1 MSVFTTVTP
10 GQLAAWLR
18 NYSIG
23 TLTRLEGI
31 AAGIENT
38 NYYVTTTHGRYVL
51 TLFEKLKPGELPFYL
66 DLMAH
71 LARHG
76 IPSPQPIANLGNE
89 YLGELN
95 GRPAAIVTCVPGRD
109 LQKVGAGH
117 CATIGGLLA
126 QMHLAGA
133 SYHAEMPNPR
143 GARWWRAAMPNV
155 LPFLDAR
162 AAALLQEEVRFQA
175 LYRCEDLPRG
185 VIHADLFRDN
195 VLWDGERVGGII
207 DFYFACN
214 GALLYDVAIA
224 VNDWCIADNSAPAS
238 SEQGSRLRD
247 ANVRESGAAPSS
259 AGVASVSGVTS
270 PKGAPVPPSDGA
282 LDRKRTTALLA
293 AYHRVR
299 PFTAI
304 ERGAW
309 PVMLR
314 AGALRFWISRLYDLY
329 LPRPGV
335 LTHAKDPREVQRVL
349 EHHVACE
356 AELRSLFVP

>member
-10 GQLAAWLR
+10 EQLSVWLK

-51 TLFEKLKPGELPFYL
+51 TLFEKLEANDLPFYL
-66 DLMAH
+66 NLMAH

-76 IPSPQPIANLGNE
+76 IPSPQPIASLGNE
-89 YLGELN
+89 YLGALN
-95 GRPAAIVTCVPGRD
+95 GRPAAIVTCVPGTD
-109 LQKVGAGH
+109 LQQVDAGH

-126 QMHLAGA
+126 EMHLAGA

-143 GARWWRAAMPNV
+143 GAKWWRAAMPEV
-155 LPFLDAR
+155 LPFLDPR
-162 AAALLQEEVRFQA
+162 AAALLQEEVHFQA
-175 LYRCEDLPRG
+175 LYRSEDLPRG
-185 VIHADLFRDN
+185 VVHADLFRDN
-195 VLWDGERVGGII
+195 VLWDGDRVGGII

-214 GALLYDVAIA
+214 DALLYDVAIA
-224 VNDWCIADNSAPAS
+224 VNDWC
-238 SEQGSRLRD
+238 GT
-247 ANVRESGAAPSS
+247 V
-259 AGVASVSGVTS
+259 
-270 PKGAPVPPSDGA
+270 DGA
-282 LDRKRTTALLA
+282 LDRECTTAVLA

-299 PFTAI
+299 PFAAL

-314 AGALRFWISRLYDLY
+314 AGALRFWISRLYDLH

-335 LTHAKDPREVQRVL
+335 LTHAKDPQHCQRML
-349 EHHVACE
+349 EQHLARG
-356 AELRSLFVP
+356 AELQRLFVP

>member
-10 GQLAAWLR
+10 EQLSAWLK

-51 TLFEKLKPGELPFYL
+51 TLFEKLEAHDLPFYL
-66 DLMAH
+66 NLMAH

-76 IPSPQPIANLGNE
+76 IPSPQPIASLGNE
-89 YLGELN
+89 YLGALN
-95 GRPAAIVTCVPGRD
+95 GRPAAIVTCAPGCD
-109 LQKVGAGH
+109 LQQVDTEH

-126 QMHLAGA
+126 EMHLAGA
-133 SYHAEMPNPR
+133 SYRAEMPNPR
-143 GARWWRAAMPNV
+143 GAKWWRAAMPEV
-155 LPFLDAR
+155 LPFLDQR

-175 LYRCEDLPRG
+175 LYRCEDLPHG

-195 VLWDGERVGGII
+195 VLWDGDRVGGII
-207 DFYFACN
+207 DFYFACT

-224 VNDWCIADNSAPAS
+224 VNDWC
-238 SEQGSRLRD
+238 GT
-247 ANVRESGAAPSS
+247 S
-259 AGVASVSGVTS
+259 AGAIDPG
-270 PKGAPVPPSDGA
+270 
-282 LDRKRTTALLA
+282 RTTALLA

-314 AGALRFWISRLYDLY
+314 AGALRFWLSRLYDLY
-329 LPRPGV
+329 LPRPGL
-335 LTHAKDPREVQRVL
+335 LTHAKDPQPVQRVL